1 MKKITIG
8 VVLILLLGLAVAFQY
23 KENKMHRIE
32 FSLGRNIVEV
42 AKISGMPEFGVSNV
56 DEYIEYAVRPLPATL
71 PLVFTK
77 PGYEIT
83 LMPAFSLVLNADRRR
98 TPNAIVSGA
107 TIRMANKK
115 IQTHVEGQMFVENLV
130 HQFNKGRWKRHIP
143 TTCPAVSGRSS
154 FLDLAGNM
162 SSTGCAIDPNYKFKP
177 DEWKHLFAVSQRYQW
192 LGGGVIATIS
202 AGYDED
208 IRGITYNIVVT
219 FEDHKTLLAINLEN
233 QTRSNKEG
241 DAKGWKSTAE
251 WERDM
256 KLLAANNKQLEEN
269 AVKRGDS
276 IVPR

>member
-1 MKKITIG
+1 MNRKIIC
-8 VVLILLLGLAVAFQY
+8 ILLLSVLALAAGYQNNGNAVD
-23 KENKMHRIE
+23 RIK
-32 FSLGRNIVEV
+32 FSLGKNIVET
-42 AKISGMPEFGVSNV
+42 AMGSGIPEFSVTNV
-56 DEYIEYAVRPLPATL
+56 DEYIDYAARPLPATL

-130 HQFNKGRWKRHIP
+130 HNFNKGMWKRHIP

-162 SSTGCAIDPNYKFKP
+162 SSTDCAIDPNYRFKP